1 MLIAIRNV
9 DDAVRESR
17 IAQKQNQKRKKARS
31 NIPLSY
37 KIECY
42 IKTNS
47 AYFSDQS
54 AFFTDDSLLE
64 ENPVLATVP
73 SGEDSRGRAALVAN
87 KARAVH
93 FEPGIRN
100 TPRIA

>member
-1 MLIAIRNV
+1 MSTTPSGNH
-9 DDAVRESR
+9 ESPKSKTKNAR
-17 IAQKQNQKRKKARS
+17 KRGPIS
-31 NIPLSY
+31 PLSY